1 MILLFLFLSSMLSD
15 SSRSILFKKVS
26 NDLQSNLCFVV
37 CGTYVFENIRKMLSE
52 VSEA

>member
-37 CGTYVFENIRKMLSE
+37 CGTHVFENIRKMLSE